1 MNLQFRGEEIEVI
14 YDEYGQYIAPTRENP
29 AEYPDV
35 FITEVMYKGID
46 IMPILGD
53 GDVEEI
59 YELLLDAIYG

>member
-1 MNLQFRGEEIEVI
+1 MMIQFRGEDIEVV

-35 FITEVMYKGID
+35 NITEVIYKDVD

-53 GDVEEI
+53 VDIDSI
-59 YELLLDAIYG
+59 YELLIDKLYA